1 MYARTSKPQEGFTCK
16 DSHAK
21 CFKTTNSTA
30 KLYRGA
36 MYRGE
41 VLRACFRYFLLC
53 FHFIRNL
60 QISKQESNA
69 NSTEISIYKTQF
81 LTCNSEQKEKGRF
94 FIKTLLQKCFKTA
107 NFDRL
112 HHSMIKE

>member
-16 DSHAK
+16 DSYAK

-41 VLRACFRYFLLC
+41 VLRACFRHFLLYSY
-53 FHFIRNL
+53 FQGNL
-60 QISKQESNA
+60 EISTQESNA

-81 LTCNSEQKEKGRF
+81 LTCNS
-94 FIKTLLQKCFKTA
+94 
-107 NFDRL
+107 
-112 HHSMIKE
+112 